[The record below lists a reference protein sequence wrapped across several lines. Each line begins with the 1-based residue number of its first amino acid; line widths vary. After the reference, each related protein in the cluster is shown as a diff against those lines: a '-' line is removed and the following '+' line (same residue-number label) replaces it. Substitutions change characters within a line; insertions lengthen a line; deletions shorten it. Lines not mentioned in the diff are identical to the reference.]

1 MAMAYRRMKI
11 LVIDDDEYSRDA
23 LAYLLNSEG
32 HEAVAASDAE
42 TGYRLACETPPDSII
57 LDLSLPDTHGNE
69 LIARVRANESLKNV
83 PILVVTGLPNDEAQ
97 SAVDSGANA
106 YLIKPIDFD
115 DLVKVIPNLESNL
128 ESARGRSLENS
139 V

>member
-1 MAMAYRRMKI
+1 MAYRRMKI

-32 HEAVAASDAE
+32 HEAVSASDAE
-42 TGYRLACETPPDSII
+42 TGYRLACETPPDAII
-57 LDLSLPDTHGNE
+57 LDLSLPDMHGNE
-69 LIARVRANESLKNV
+69 IIGRVRANESLRSV

-115 DLVKVIPNLESNL
+115 DLVKVIPNLESTRSRSL
-128 ESARGRSLENS
+128 ESA

>member
-1 MAMAYRRMKI
+1 MAYRRMKI

-23 LAYLLNSEG
+23 LAYLLTSEG
-32 HEAVAASDAE
+32 HEAVSAGDAE
-42 TGYRLACETPPDSII
+42 TGYRLACETPPDAII
-57 LDLSLPDTHGNE
+57 LDLSLPDAHGNE
-69 LIARVRANESLKNV
+69 IIGRVRANESLKNV

-97 SAVDSGANA
+97 SAVESGANA

-115 DLVKVIPNLESNL
+115 DLVKVIPNLEST
-128 ESARGRSLENS
+128 RGRSMENT